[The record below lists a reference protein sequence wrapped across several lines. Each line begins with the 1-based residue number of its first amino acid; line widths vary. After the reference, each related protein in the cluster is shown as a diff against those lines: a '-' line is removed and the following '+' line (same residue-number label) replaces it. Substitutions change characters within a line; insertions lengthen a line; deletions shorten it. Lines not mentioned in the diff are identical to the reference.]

1 LYFREYYLAIFIK
14 KRNFAKT
21 YFMVLSFQEVEN
33 YVGKLPM
40 SKQAELLNFLSK
52 NLGET
57 YPGIEKTPNV
67 CGGSACVIRT
77 RIPIWTLVTL
87 KKAKVTDINLL
98 KAYPTLRQQDLL
110 NAWSYYKANKKEI
123 DQDIK
128 ENNDD

>member
-1 LYFREYYLAIFIK
+1 MI
-14 KRNFAKT
+14 
-21 YFMVLSFQEVEN
+21 LSFQEVEN

-40 SKQAELLNFLSK
+40 NKQAALLNFLSK

-77 RIPIWTLVTL
+77 RIPIWTLVAL
-87 KKAKVTDINLL
+87 KKAKVTDVNLL

-110 NAWSYYKANKKEI
+110 NAWAYYKASKKEI

-128 ENNDD
+128 ENNED